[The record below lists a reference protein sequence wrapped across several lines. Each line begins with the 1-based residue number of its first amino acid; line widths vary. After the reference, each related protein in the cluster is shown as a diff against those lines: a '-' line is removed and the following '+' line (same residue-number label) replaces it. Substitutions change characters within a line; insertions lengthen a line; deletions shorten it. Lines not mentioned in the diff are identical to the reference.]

1 MTLQERL
8 ARALAPSP
16 DAVQT
21 PFVDLR
27 PDPSTPIGRFAPAA
41 VLIPFTDR
49 AAPGLI
55 LTQRPSRMSRHAGQ
69 VAFPGGRLDPEDAD
83 SVAGALREAR
93 EEIALPSDRVEIIGL
108 MNRYRTGTGFDIEP
122 VVGIV
127 PPDLPLVPATGEVDA
142 IFEVPLA
149 YLLDPSNLAIK
160 SMDWNGVERH
170 YYEFLWE
177 EFRIWGITAAIT
189 VDLLTRIARAEGLA
203 EPIRR

>member
-1 MTLQERL
+1 
-8 ARALAPSP
+8 
-16 DAVQT
+16 
-21 PFVDLR
+21 
-27 PDPSTPIGRFAPAA
+27 
-41 VLIPFTDR
+41 
-49 AAPGLI
+49 
-55 LTQRPSRMSRHAGQ
+55 
-69 VAFPGGRLDPEDAD
+69 
-83 SVAGALREAR
+83 VAGALREAR